1 MLLTC
6 IRSKLYWNEQ
16 TTDDIFA
23 EIARQACEL
32 FIEGFQDP
40 QLNFLIDTEVL
51 YFWSIVKRKYPPI
64 VSHYLLSKLPEVEP
78 NGPILRFACIACKG
92 DWVFARKASCHET
105 CVKPLSVP
113 QKILRFTTKSVL
125 LLFLPWIDLRLST

>member
-1 MLLTC
+1 MNLLIQVRHSFTTRMLLTC

-40 QLNFLIDTEVL
+40 QLNFMIDTEVL
-51 YFWSIVKRKYPPI
+51 YF
-64 VSHYLLSKLPEVEP
+64 
-78 NGPILRFACIACKG
+78 
-92 DWVFARKASCHET
+92 
-105 CVKPLSVP
+105 
-113 QKILRFTTKSVL
+113 
-125 LLFLPWIDLRLST
+125 